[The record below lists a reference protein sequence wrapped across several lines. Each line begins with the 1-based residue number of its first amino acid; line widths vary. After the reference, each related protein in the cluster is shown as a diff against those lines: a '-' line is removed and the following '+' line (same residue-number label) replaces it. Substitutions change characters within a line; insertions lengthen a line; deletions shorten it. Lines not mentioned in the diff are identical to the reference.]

1 MTTPAQSKNWVIYP
15 TAPDSFFESVTEH
28 RLLAQ
33 VLYNRGMQSSEEVNA
48 FLTLDDAI
56 RENPYKLKDMTLAVT
71 RIVKAIETGE
81 TICVYG
87 DFDADGV
94 TATALLGQ
102 RNTGSGRPGWPLY
115 PRSGR

>member
-1 MTTPAQSKNWVIYP
+1 MTNPSQNKNWVIHP
-15 TAPDSFFESVTEH
+15 TAPDTFFDSVAEH

-33 VLYNRGMQSSEEVNA
+33 VLYNRGLQSADEVKA

-71 RIVKAIETGE
+71 RLLQALDQGE

-94 TATALLGQ
+94 TATALLVSALQSEATANGGPYPG
-102 RNTGSGRPGWPLY
+102 RNR
-115 PRSGR
+115 